1 MNHKTFI
8 AFKKNASLPI
18 SEIPP
23 SFKTFAS
30 SSKKSFVVILHR
42 VAVDRKTLK
51 YRNKKFQ
58 STNRQRCSSD
68 YWLLRLLR
76 LPKTANDCQ
85 RLSKT
90 AKGCPNGRWLSW
102 RPEAAGLETIL
113 LQSLAST
120 WTRLNGNTT
129 NSIHFWREDNSSK
142 RQVVEVTLGRKTL
155 CLKDD
160 LRKRLNVNKTIALK
174 CLS

>member
-85 RLSKT
+85 RLHK
-90 AKGCPNGRWLSW
+90 
-102 RPEAAGLETIL
+102 RPMA
-113 LQSLAST
+113 
-120 WTRLNGNTT
+120 
-129 NSIHFWREDNSSK
+129 
-142 RQVVEVTLGRKTL
+142 VVEAWGRRTWNNIAPVSCFHL
-155 CLKDD
+155 NAFERQHNQRDTFLAWGQFVDTTSSRSDTWQKD
-160 LRKRLNVNKTIALK
+160 AL
-174 CLS
+174 S

>member
-58 STNRQRCSSD
+58 STNHQRCSSD
-68 YWLLRLLR
+68 YWLMRLPTTAKGCQR
-76 LPKTANDCQ
+76 LPKA
-85 RLSKT
+85 
-90 AKGCPNGRWLSW
+90 AKGCPNGRRLSW

-142 RQVVEVTLGRKTL
+142 RQVVEVLVAKRRFV
-155 CLKDD
+155 LKMTSG
-160 LRKRLNVNKTIALK
+160 NG
-174 CLS
+174 